1 MGRYRGDIAS
11 APRAFTSQVPWQLC
25 LVDEAREGDAPLAS
39 PYEVVPAGARDTR
52 LAAALLTALGL
63 ADEVGGAEAEAAE
76 AVEAAAEGGEG
87 GSSEGRSPAEKGRT
101 EGGYP
106 AEGSVWERLG
116 VPSCD
121 PTPDPNP

>member
-11 APRAFTSQVPWQLC
+11 APRAHTSQVPWQLC

-39 PYEVVPAGARDTR
+39 PYEVEPAGARDTR

-87 GSSEGRSPAEKGRT
+87 ARSGDLQRRKGARRGDIQRRVPCGSG
-101 EGGYP
+101 
-106 AEGSVWERLG
+106 
-116 VPSCD
+116 
-121 PTPDPNP
+121 